1 MHLLPQSLLWRTF
14 LLIAGLMVL
23 AVMAWAAIFARA
35 EREPRARELARMV
48 VSVVNLTR
56 AALLTTQ
63 PDKRLELLIELSDRE
78 GIRVYPAEDEE
89 KVAPLP
95 ERAVFLQ
102 MVAAEVRR
110 QLGGDTRISVDR
122 DGEAGFW
129 VSFRIEGD
137 DEYWVML
144 PRERVERSL
153 SQEWLGWGAAVLLL
167 ALAGAYLIMFRVAR
181 PLKAL
186 AAAARD
192 IGQGR
197 QPPQLAETG
206 PGEIRRVTHAF
217 NQMSSELARLDED
230 RALILA
236 GISHD
241 LRTPLTRLRLAAE
254 MSPDDAMREG
264 ISADIEEIDK
274 IIRQFLDFARNTE
287 GEPPEPTDLNSVL
300 AHIAE
305 PLMRRGARIELHLAE
320 LPALMLRPLALLR
333 LAANLINNALR
344 HGGGTAP
351 VEVQTRHEGE
361 YIILEVMD
369 RGPGIPPEEAE
380 RLKQP
385 FTRLE
390 TARTGAASAGLGLAI
405 VERVARGHGGRFD
418 LLPREGGGL
427 VARVTLPALPATL
440 QQA

>member
-78 GIRVYPAEDEE
+78 GIRVYPVEDEE

-254 MSPDDAMREG
+254 MSPDDATREG

-440 QQA
+440 PQA

>member
-14 LLIAGLMVL
+14 LLIAGLMVV
-23 AVMAWAAIFARA
+23 AAMAWAAIFARA

-89 KVAPLP
+89 RIAPLP

-102 MVAAEVRR
+102 MVAVEVRR
-110 QLGGDTRISVDR
+110 QLGSDTRISVDR

-197 QPPQLAETG
+197 RPPQLAETG
-206 PGEIRRVTHAF
+206 PGEIRRVTQTF

-344 HGGGTAP
+344 HGGGNAP
-351 VEVQTRHEGE
+351 VEVQTRREGE

>member
-1 MHLLPQSLLWRTF
+1 MRLLPQSLLWRTF
-14 LLIAGLMVL
+14 LLIAGLMVV
-23 AVMAWAAIFARA
+23 AVIAWAAIFARA
-35 EREPRARELARMV
+35 EREPRARELAQMV

-63 PDKRLELLIELSDRE
+63 PDKRHDLLIELSDRE
-78 GIRVYPAEDEE
+78 GIRVYPSEDEE
-89 KVAPLP
+89 KITPLP

-102 MVAAEVRR
+102 MVAVEVRR
-110 QLGGDTRISVDR
+110 QLGNDTRMSMER

-144 PRERVERSL
+144 PRERVERNLSL
-153 SQEWLGWGAAVLLL
+153 EWLGWGAAVLLL
-167 ALAGAYLIMFRVAR
+167 ALAGAYLVMFRVAR

-197 QPPQLAETG
+197 RPPQLAETG
-206 PGEIRRVTHAF
+206 PGEIRRVTHTF
-217 NQMSSELARLDED
+217 NQMSSDLARLDED

-254 MSPDDAMREG
+254 MSADAATREG
-264 ISADIEEIDK
+264 ISADIGEMDK
-274 IIRQFLDFARNTE
+274 IIGQFLDFARDTE
-287 GEPPEPTDLNSVL
+287 GEPPEPTNLNSVVL
-300 AHIAE
+300 HVTE
-305 PLMRRGARIELHLAE
+305 PLQRRGARIELHLAE
-320 LPALMLRPLALLR
+320 LPPLMLRPLALLR
-333 LAANLINNALR
+333 LASNLINNALR

-351 VEVQTRHEGE
+351 VEVQTRREEGR
-361 YIILEVMD
+361 IILEVMD

-405 VERVARGHGGRFD
+405 VDRVARGHGGRFD
-418 LLPREGGGL
+418 LFSREGGGL
-427 VARVTLPALPATL
+427 IARVTLPA
-440 QQA
+440 

>member
-344 HGGGTAP
+344 HGGGNAP
-351 VEVQTRHEGE
+351 VEVQTRREGE

>member
-427 VARVTLPALPATL
+427 VARVTLPALPAKL

>member
-89 KVAPLP
+89 RIAPLP

-351 VEVQTRHEGE
+351 VEVQTRREGE
-361 YIILEVMD
+361 YLILEVRD

-427 VARVTLPALPATL
+427 VARVTLPALPAAL
-440 QQA
+440 QHP

>member
-95 ERAVFLQ
+95 ERALFLQ
-102 MVAAEVRR
+102 MVSAEVRR

-274 IIRQFLDFARNTE
+274 IIRQFLDFARSTE

-351 VEVQTRHEGE
+351 VEVQTRREGGA
-361 YIILEVMD
+361 ISLEVMD

>member
-89 KVAPLP
+89 RIAPLP

-102 MVAAEVRR
+102 MVAVEVRR
-110 QLGGDTRISVDR
+110 QLGSDTRISVDR

-206 PGEIRRVTHAF
+206 PGEIRRVTHTF
-217 NQMSSELARLDED
+217 NQMSSDLARLDED

-333 LAANLINNALR
+333 LAANLINNALH
-344 HGGGTAP
+344 HGGGNAP
-351 VEVQTRHEGE
+351 VEVQTRREGE

>member
-95 ERAVFLQ
+95 ERALFLQ
-102 MVAAEVRR
+102 MVSAEVRR

-153 SQEWLGWGAAVLLL
+153 SEEWLGWGAAVLLL

-254 MSPDDAMREG
+254 MSPDDATREG

-274 IIRQFLDFARNTE
+274 IIRQFLDFARSTE

-351 VEVQTRHEGE
+351 VEVQTRREGE
-361 YIILEVMD
+361 YLILEVRD

-427 VARVTLPALPATL
+427 VARVTLPALPAAL
-440 QQA
+440 QHP

>member
-344 HGGGTAP
+344 HGGGNAP
-351 VEVQTRHEGE
+351 VEVQTRREGE

-427 VARVTLPALPATL
+427 VARVTLPALPAKL

>member
-23 AVMAWAAIFARA
+23 AVLAWAAIFARA

-254 MSPDDAMREG
+254 MSPDDATREG

-351 VEVQTRHEGE
+351 VEVRTRREGE

-405 VERVARGHGGRFD
+405 VERVARGHGGRFN